1 MHFVINFKECVE
13 VNSYGVSVLINL
25 IGLINGKNGKLIFT
39 NVDAQVSYILSE
51 YNMLFKLSIN
61 NLLGQYYNTSVVTPK
76 IGSTFYL
83 SIDYDGLIK

>member
-76 IGSTFYL
+76 IVSTFYL